1 VKEAVSIPVIANG
14 DIFSGEDAVRILKQT
29 GADAAMIGRGCFGN
43 PWIFQEAKAA
53 LAGEPIPERPPL
65 SERCDTAV
73 RQIELAA
80 EYNCEKVAVLTARR
94 HYAWYLKGVPH
105 AGYYKEQIVKI
116 TTMEDVYRVTAG
128 IKRDLVD
135 ADDTS
140 FASR

>member
-1 VKEAVSIPVIANG
+1 
-14 DIFSGEDAVRILKQT
+14 
-29 GADAAMIGRGCFGN
+29 MIGRGCFGN

-94 HYAWYLKGVPH
+94 HYAWYLKGVSH
-105 AGYYKEQIVKI
+105 STYYKEQIVR
-116 TTMEDVYRVTAG
+116 METLQDVYRVTEG
-128 IKRDLVD
+128 IKRDLHD
-135 ADDTS
+135 
-140 FASR
+140 